1 LLSQIPPLVPLEVTN
16 NLGCML
22 FGMNEFG
29 FSLVFCLSEVAE
41 GLTQT

>member
-1 LLSQIPPLVPLEVTN
+1 LLSQLTPLLPFEVTN

-29 FSLVFCLSEVAE
+29 FSLVFSLSEVLA
-41 GLTQT
+41 QA